1 MKNQLVRNNIR
12 SVVAREQLI
21 TSWRDFV
28 LLVIGICIVLV
39 LVGCG
44 GVGLLGSKTQRFTG
58 KDSILLQ
65 VSRPDILDIVAEVGK
80 SMGYNVSAL
89 DREAKTISLSSS
101 SSVFSTVL
109 IGKMSQ
115 ATLTISSKDNGKRLN
130 IDVFVTGNFGTG
142 GQEAAMKIIDDFK
155 TKLLERIES

>member
-12 SVVAREQLI
+12 SIVAREQLI
-21 TSWRDFV
+21 TSWWDFV

-44 GVGLLGSKTQRFTG
+44 GVGLLGSKAQRFTG

-89 DREAKTISLSSS
+89 TGKQRLS
-101 SSVFSTVL
+101 VCLLVVL
-109 IGKMSQ
+109 CL
-115 ATLTISSKDNGKRLN
+115 AR
-130 IDVFVTGNFGTG
+130 F
-142 GQEAAMKIIDDFK
+142 
-155 TKLLERIES
+155 